1 MKDINITS
9 LIVCPSCKKMLSIV
23 PPIICTKCEIEYPND
38 HNIPML
44 FLENNWKNNKL
55 DVTTDVKRFYEK
67 TPFPDYED
75 IESISSL
82 VKKAERG
89 IYAKFLNEQIPF
101 NAKVLEIGCGTGQL
115 TNYLSLASREVV
127 GTDMCLNS
135 LRLAENFRKINNLN
149 NAFFFQM
156 NLFKP
161 IFLEKSFDL
170 VICQGVLHHTS
181 DPYGGFKSIQNLV
194 RPGGFI
200 IIGLYNWYGRL
211 ITDFRRY
218 IFNLTNDKYKFL
230 DPRIKNDDRND
241 KKRNSWFNDQ
251 YKHPHESKHTI
262 SEVLKW
268 FDNNN
273 FDFVNA
279 IPKVKPFTPITINE
293 KLFKKSSKG
302 HFLHHLLSQIG
313 NIKSGYNEGGLFLM
327 IGKKNV

>member
-1 MKDINITS
+1 
-9 LIVCPSCKKMLSIV
+9 
-23 PPIICTKCEIEYPND
+23 
-38 HNIPML
+38 
-44 FLENNWKNNKL
+44 
-55 DVTTDVKRFYEK
+55 
-67 TPFPDYED
+67 
-75 IESISSL
+75 
-82 VKKAERG
+82 
-89 IYAKFLNEQIPF
+89 
-101 NAKVLEIGCGTGQL
+101 
-115 TNYLSLASREVV
+115 
-127 GTDMCLNS
+127 
-135 LRLAENFRKINNLN
+135 
-149 NAFFFQM
+149 
-156 NLFKP
+156 
-161 IFLEKSFDL
+161 LEKSFDL

-218 IFNLTNDKYKFL
+218 MFNLTNDKYKFL
-230 DPRIKNDDRND
+230 DPRLKNDDRGD
-241 KKRNSWFNDQ
+241 IKRNSWFNDQ

-302 HFLHHLLSQIG
+302 NILHHLLSQIG
-313 NIKSGYNEGGLFLM
+313 TIKSGYNEGGLFLM

>member
-9 LIVCPSCKKMLSIV
+9 LIVCPSCKKLLSIV
-23 PPIICTKCEIEYPND
+23 PPIICIKCEIEYPND

-75 IESISSL
+75 NESISSL

-89 IYAKFLNEQIPF
+89 IYTKFLNEQIPF

-181 DPYGGFKSIQNLV
+181 DPYGGF
-194 RPGGFI
+194 I
-200 IIGLYNWYGRL
+200 IISLYNWYGRL

-230 DPRIKNDDRND
+230 DPRLKNDGGND
-241 KKRNSWFNDQ
+241 IKRNSWFNDQ

-302 HFLHHLLSQIG
+302 NILHHLLSQIG
-313 NIKSGYNEGGLFLM
+313 TIKSGYNEGGLFLM

>member
-1 MKDINITS
+1 
-9 LIVCPSCKKMLSIV
+9 MLSIV
-23 PPIICTKCEIEYPND
+23 PPIICTNCEIEYPND

-44 FLENNWKNNKL
+44 FLENNWKNNKI
-55 DVTTDVKRFYEK
+55 DVTTDVKQFYEK
-67 TPFPDYED
+67 MPFPDYDD
-75 IESISSL
+75 IDSISSL
-82 VKKAERG
+82 VEKSEKG
-89 IYAKFLNEQIPF
+89 FYAKFLNEQIPF
-101 NAKVLEIGCGTGQL
+101 NAKVLEVGCGTGQL

-149 NAFFFQM
+149 NAKIFQM
-156 NLFKP
+156 NLFNP
-161 IFLEKSFDL
+161 VFLEKSFDL

-211 ITDFRRY
+211 ITDFRRF

-230 DPRIKNDDRND
+230 DPRLKNDDRGER
-241 KKRNSWFNDQ
+241 KRNSWFNDQ

-273 FDFVNA
+273 FNFVNA

-302 HFLHHLLSQIG
+302 HILHHLLSQIG
-313 NIKSGYNEGGLFLM
+313 TIKSGYNEGGLFLM